1 MTTYIAPTYPAS
13 YVAGDVI
20 NFNYTGASQTWN
32 SLNASYIKIE
42 LYGAAGGIVGDNPG
56 YGGYSYGFFYPA
68 QNTNYY
74 LYVGGI
80 GQNAYQNT
88 TGVQTS
94 VAGFNG
100 GGEGGLGVSGSNIH
114 RGAGGGG
121 ATDFRSGGTALS
133 NRILVAGG
141 GGGSGTKNVALTA
154 GSYGGAGGGTSILNP
169 NGSPGYTSSYR
180 GFGYGGTQSAGGNGG
195 ASGSG
200 GSTAG
205 AAGTLGVGGQGGLD
219 AMSYTQYNYAGP
231 GGGGGYYGGGGGGAG
246 GIDGRGNAG
255 AGGGSG
261 YVNTGAGG
269 QIAIYGGESGVNNNN
284 GSAVITILA

>member
-1 MTTYIAPTYPAS
+1 MTTYIAPSYPGA
-13 YVAGDVI
+13 YYAGDII

-32 SLNASYIKIE
+32 SLNANYIKIE
-42 LYGAAGGIVGDNPG
+42 LYGAAGGVVGDTPG

-80 GQNAYQNT
+80 GGGAYQNT

-100 GGEGGLGVSGSNIH
+100 GGEGGLGVSGSNVH

-121 ATDFRSGGTALS
+121 ATDFRAGGTALT

-141 GGGSGTKNVALTA
+141 GGGSGTRNVALTA
-154 GSYGGAGGGTSILNP
+154 GSYGGAGGGTSILNM

-200 GSTAG
+200 GSNAG
-205 AAGTLGVGGQGGLD
+205 AVGTSGVGGQGGLD

-255 AGGGSG
+255 AGGGSA
-261 YVNTGAGG
+261 YVSTGAGG

-284 GSAVITILA
+284 GSAIITILA